1 MTTALPP
8 ATWTG
13 PTTSQLIDSAVNAGL
28 LVCWTPPHYPRQ
40 AAYAH
45 AAGTIWLRRDL
56 TDAEAR
62 SLLAHELGHYYYG
75 DDGPQP
81 SDIEARAW
89 RWAARLLITDGA
101 YAVAE
106 QLEGPSVP
114 GLAEQLQVTR
124 EVVTAYQSLLRRIA

>member
-1 MTTALPP
+1 MTLTLPP
-8 ATWTG
+8 AMWTG
-13 PTTSQLIDSAVNAGL
+13 PTTSQLIDSATDAGIT
-28 LVCWTPPHYPRQ
+28 VCWTPPQYHQQ

-81 SDIEARAW
+81 PDIEARAW
-89 RWAARLLITDGA
+89 RWAARLLITDSA

-106 QLEGPSVP
+106 QDTGPSVP
-114 GLAEQLQVTR
+114 GLAEALQVTK
-124 EVVTAYQSLLRRIA
+124 EAVMAYQSLLRRAA